1 MTPAEKDQLIY
12 DDYDYDCDDDIII
25 IRMIAHRWLVEDEY
39 NLKKFDRWTVR

>member
-12 DDYDYDCDDDIII
+12 YDSDNDGDDDII
-25 IRMIAHRWLVEDEY
+25 IRMIARRWLVEDEY